1 VDGIHREGAAVP
13 ESPITVRCQFDSFD
27 EPVSGSVT
35 DDHGRRLPFRG
46 WVELA
51 AALAVVAEGARPTT
65 PSLELPHDPH

>member
-1 VDGIHREGAAVP
+1 MP

-27 EPVSGSVT
+27 EPVRGNVA

-65 PSLELPHDPH
+65 PSLEHPHDPH

>member
-1 VDGIHREGAAVP
+1 MP

-27 EPVSGSVT
+27 EPIRGNVV
-35 DDHGRRLPFRG
+35 DDRGRRLAFRG

-51 AALAVVAEGARPTT
+51 AALSVVAEGARPTT